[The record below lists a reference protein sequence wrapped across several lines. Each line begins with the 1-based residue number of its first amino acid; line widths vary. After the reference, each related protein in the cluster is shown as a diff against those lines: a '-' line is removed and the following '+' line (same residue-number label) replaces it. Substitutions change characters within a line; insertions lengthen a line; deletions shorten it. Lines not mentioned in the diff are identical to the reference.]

1 MKTKILIIII
11 LIAATVFA
19 TTTVQA
25 SLRQDFYL
33 EKVCPSADNPNACDI
48 VVADPPFEHM
58 VEGQVIYFDRVY
70 WDNPAGH
77 TFEIAKVEVTTGNH
91 DGMVI
96 GQVRWLKDHGLF
108 TFNQGSDSLDN
119 LYATGRI
126 DFLGLEPD
134 GRYRFS
140 LTGTYH
146 IDP

>member
-1 MKTKILIIII
+1 MKTKISIIII
-11 LIAATVFA
+11 IIAATLLA

-25 SLRQDFYL
+25 SPRQDFYL

-48 VVADPPFEHM
+48 VSANPFAQLM
-58 VEGQVIYFDRVY
+58 EGQVIYFDRVY

-77 TFEIAKVEVTTGNH
+77 SFEIARVEVTTGNN

-108 TFNQGSDSLDN
+108 TFNQGSGSLDN

-126 DFLGLEPD
+126 DFLGVEPD